1 RRQLGYSFDKVNSWL
16 LERNLPVIERTRQ
29 GHFIIDKTVFT
40 KVNREQGELPAD
52 DVLTEEQRI
61 PIIIMMLLSMDY
73 LSLVHFTSELDVSKN
88 TVLTDLKHTQHVV
101 EDYGLNI
108 HYSRRSGYVIDGN
121 EFEIRKL
128 LFHVT
133 DRI

>member
-1 RRQLGYSFDKVNSWL
+1 
-16 LERNLPVIERTRQ
+16 
-29 GHFIIDKTVFT
+29 
-40 KVNREQGELPAD
+40 
-52 DVLTEEQRI
+52 
-61 PIIIMMLLSMDY
+61 
-73 LSLVHFTSELDVSKN
+73 HFTSELDVSKN

-133 DRI
+133 DRILEMPNGFNQLCNVADIRDDEVAELDKRLKQVENKLNLQFTDEKAA